1 MSYSASTIASGRG
14 AGVVRRLHSSR
25 SCARSRHPSGP
36 ANSNGSP
43 FRLSAFWR
51 VWPNVIAGRPI
62 GRGLC
67 TQAVNNCLGIRTAT
81 SIRATCPARQR
92 NKRLWSIRPTKK
104 TLDCIFEGCGTV
116 RLIRHQC
123 AHVQSSY
130 RVPRSAF
137 ELHTR
142 SGLLVKSGGAGR

>member
-1 MSYSASTIASGRG
+1 MVIAATSVIQGTSSLATSAQINGVIRSHPSRAPHVSQIYIYKRCEYAVSYSASTIASGRG
-14 AGVVRRLHSSR
+14 KGVVRRLHSSR

-81 SIRATCPARQR
+81 SIRATCPAHR
-92 NKRLWSIRPTKK
+92 NKRL
-104 TLDCIFEGCGTV
+104 
-116 RLIRHQC
+116 
-123 AHVQSSY
+123 
-130 RVPRSAF
+130 
-137 ELHTR
+137 
-142 SGLLVKSGGAGR
+142 